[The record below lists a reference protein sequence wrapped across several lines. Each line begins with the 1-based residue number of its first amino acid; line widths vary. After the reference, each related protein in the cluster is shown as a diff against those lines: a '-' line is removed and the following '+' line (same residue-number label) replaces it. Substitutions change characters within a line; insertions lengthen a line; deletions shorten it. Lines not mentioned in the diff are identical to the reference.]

1 MHLAKNK
8 LTQFVLVLT
17 VLIVITVTCELLVKM
32 NAAPHS
38 LFVPPSEIA
47 KSLLRL
53 IQDAGFWKD
62 TTITFSEVL
71 LGFAFSILVAII
83 IGTLISQFLV
93 LELSFMPYVI
103 GFQAIPSIT
112 LAPIFHQWFGPAGL
126 ASKIALVFAVAA
138 FPIIMMVITGLQSS
152 KTDQIQM
159 LRSFGASRLQIL
171 TKVQVPNAL
180 PYFFAGLRMGII
192 MAITGAVVA
201 EFQGAEAGLGYRF
214 LLDFSNFRFADAY
227 AAILALSFM
236 GIFLHTLIGWL
247 RTYVVFWVKPNSG
260 VL

>member
-1 MHLAKNK
+1 MLTRNK

-17 VLIVITVTCELLVKM
+17 VLIVITVACEFLVQM
-32 NAAPHS
+32 NTTPHS
-38 LFVPPSEIA
+38 LFVPPSEVA

-53 IQDAGFWKD
+53 LQDVGFWKD
-62 TTITFSEVL
+62 TTVTFSEVL
-71 LGFAFSILVAII
+71 LGFAFSILVAIV

-138 FPIIMMVITGLQSS
+138 FPIIVMVITGLQSS

-159 LRSFGASRLQIL
+159 LRSFGANRLQIL
-171 TKVQVPNAL
+171 TTVKIPNAL
-180 PYFFAGLRMGII
+180 PYFFAGLRMGIV

-201 EFQGAEAGLGYRF
+201 EFQGADAGLGYRF

-227 AAILALSFM
+227 AAVLALSFM

-247 RTYVVFWVKPNSG
+247 RTSVVFWVKPHSAS
-260 VL
+260 